1 MIARLLIA
9 ASLLG
14 AGAAPAYAFGP
25 TAAPDNVRI
34 PRMRGMLDWRPDG
47 VRALYI
53 RADTGRWYHA
63 TLETDCP
70 RLANQSNIRFI
81 PAPNGDFDRYST
93 VVADGW
99 RCQVASIA
107 ESGAPPPAHRRYR

>member
-9 ASLLG
+9 AALLG
-14 AGAAPAYAFGP
+14 ATAPAVAFGP
-25 TAAPDNVRI
+25 TAGPDNVRI

-47 VRALYI
+47 SRALYI

-63 TLETDCP
+63 TLENDCP
-70 RLANQSNIRFI
+70 RLANRSNIRFVA
-81 PAPNGDFDRYST
+81 APNGDFDSYSA

-107 ESGAPPPAHRRYR
+107 ESAAPPPAHRRYR